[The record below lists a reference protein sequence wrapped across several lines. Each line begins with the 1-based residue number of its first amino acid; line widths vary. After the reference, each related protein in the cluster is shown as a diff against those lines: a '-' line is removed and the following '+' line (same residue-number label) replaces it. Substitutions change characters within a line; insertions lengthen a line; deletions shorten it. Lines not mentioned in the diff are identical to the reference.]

1 MDLAQLG
8 GPNLNS
14 YKGAIFLQYSW
25 YTTLLF
31 LQFSC
36 RFEVCREPNTPF
48 SVVEKP
54 SRIHLENQQAR
65 QLDARPVGWQKTH
78 STFFWTHHKLFDLIG
93 DGWLQFLETEKCKH

>member
-14 YKGAIFLQYSW
+14 YKGAIFLQCSW

-36 RFEVCREPNTPF
+36 LFEVCREPNAPF

-54 SRIHLENQQAR
+54 SRMF
-65 QLDARPVGWQKTH
+65 K
-78 STFFWTHHKLFDLIG
+78 
-93 DGWLQFLETEKCKH
+93 

>member
-14 YKGAIFLQYSW
+14 YKGAIFLQCSW

-36 RFEVCREPNTPF
+36 LFEVCREPNTPF

-54 SRIHLENQQAR
+54 SRIQKSKFQKYVVPSFFGEGLLLEEFRIPETYFNHNFSEQRMGFKKLLNQ
-65 QLDARPVGWQKTH
+65 
-78 STFFWTHHKLFDLIG
+78 
-93 DGWLQFLETEKCKH
+93 